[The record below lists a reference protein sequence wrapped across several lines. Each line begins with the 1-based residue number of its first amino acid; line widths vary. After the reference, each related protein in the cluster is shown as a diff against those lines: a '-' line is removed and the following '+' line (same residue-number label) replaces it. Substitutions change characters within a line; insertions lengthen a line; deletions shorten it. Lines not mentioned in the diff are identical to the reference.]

1 MNADTL
7 IPLIFGRLTPE
18 ALPLHE
24 PILVVTMIV
33 VLLGGVALLGA
44 LTYFKLWGDL
54 WKEWFT
60 TVDHKKIVIMYMI
73 LGLIM
78 FVRGFADAI

>member
-7 IPLIFGRLTPE
+7 IPLIFGRLTLE

-33 VLLGGVALLGA
+33 VALGGVALVGA
-44 LTYFKLWGDL
+44 LTQRNRA
-54 WKEWFT
+54 
-60 TVDHKKIVIMYMI
+60 VP
-73 LGLIM
+73 LGRSTYTPSRNSM
-78 FVRGFADAI
+78 